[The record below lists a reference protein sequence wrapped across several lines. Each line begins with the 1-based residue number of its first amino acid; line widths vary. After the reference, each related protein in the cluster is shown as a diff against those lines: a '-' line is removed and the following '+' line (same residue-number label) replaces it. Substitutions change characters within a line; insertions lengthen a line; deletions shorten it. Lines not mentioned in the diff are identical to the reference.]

1 VDYQNRKIILFDVL
15 IQILFVKHEINRY
28 ESGDRNTFAA
38 LQIVRWL
45 KNGTLVAEAV
55 ALKTVMHPIIVIQ
68 EFCDLPLD
76 FTSSGKSF
84 CMGLPCT
91 QAVICHLHV
100 TLQFGFLPNCAHRIT
115 LELLNMDK

>member
-45 KNGTLVAEAV
+45 KNGTLVAEAF
-55 ALKTVMHPIIVIQ
+55 ARLDKTVMHPIIVIQ
-68 EFCDLPLD
+68 RILRF
-76 FTSSGKSF
+76 GW
-84 CMGLPCT
+84 
-91 QAVICHLHV
+91 
-100 TLQFGFLPNCAHRIT
+100 TLQIIR
-115 LELLNMDK
+115 